1 MMFKESPI
9 RQAQGNLRVA
19 IVHDELVRRGG
30 AELVLEELIRMY
42 PQADI
47 YALYAG
53 NIPKL
58 TVDGRTYDVHTS
70 SLQAWP
76 AWFRKHPG
84 RMLPF
89 LPQAVE
95 QFDLSKYDIVIS
107 SASGFAKGVITRS
120 HIPHLCY
127 CHTPTRYLWDASRSA
142 LASRPHSRFI
152 LGALFHFLRMID
164 FAAAQ
169 RPTSYVANS
178 QYTQQKIKT
187 YYQKES
193 VVIYPPIDTQFYSPG
208 PTRKS
213 YFLCV
218 GRLTRE
224 KKFDHA
230 ITVAEKLGLKLI
242 IAGTGSDRAQ
252 LERLAGKHTTFAGS
266 VSREQLR
273 ELYRGARALIQPGIE
288 DFGMTAAEALACGT
302 PVIAYGTGGAREIVR
317 SGVHGILYQEQLPET
332 LAEAIRNFLRIERA
346 FDPGNLQKQGMK
358 FATNRF
364 RQDITRQVE
373 YLLKLRNT

>member
-1 MMFKESPI
+1 
-9 RQAQGNLRVA
+9 
-19 IVHDELVRRGG
+19 
-30 AELVLEELIRMY
+30 
-42 PQADI
+42 
-47 YALYAG
+47 
-53 NIPKL
+53 
-58 TVDGRTYDVHTS
+58 
-70 SLQAWP
+70 
-76 AWFRKHPG
+76 
-84 RMLPF
+84 
-89 LPQAVE
+89 
-95 QFDLSKYDIVIS
+95 
-107 SASGFAKGVITRS
+107 
-120 HIPHLCY
+120 
-127 CHTPTRYLWDASRSA
+127 
-142 LASRPHSRFI
+142 
-152 LGALFHFLRMID
+152 MID